1 MESKGVS
8 LQHLPRYLQTNRSGT
23 TGLCSAGPAPRLTR
37 SAATATHLSLR
48 RYAGRTCCTVPLLD
62 VSAARKQ
69 KVINR
74 GVVFINQLN
83 LPQTIIAGW
92 KKIQSYFTQPLRLL
106 AVLPGKSDTTECL
119 FLCNKRIQI
128 P

>member
-1 MESKGVS
+1 MP
-8 LQHLPRYLQTNRSGT
+8 LP
-23 TGLCSAGPAPRLTR
+23 
-37 SAATATHLSLR
+37 
-48 RYAGRTCCTVPLLD
+48 D
-62 VSAARKQ
+62 VSVARKQ

-92 KKIQSYFTQPLRLL
+92 KKIQSSSTQPLRLL
-106 AVLPGKSDTTECL
+106 AVLPGKSDTTERL
-119 FLCNKRIQI
+119 FLHNKRIQI